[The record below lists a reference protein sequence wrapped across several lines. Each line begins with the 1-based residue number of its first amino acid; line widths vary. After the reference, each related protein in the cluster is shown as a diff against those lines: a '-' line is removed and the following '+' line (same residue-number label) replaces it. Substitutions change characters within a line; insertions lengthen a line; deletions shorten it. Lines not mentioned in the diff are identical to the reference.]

1 MKRHVDIITRADVLA
16 ILKVAGRGKT
26 ARRNVA
32 AFVVMWR
39 AGLRASETSNLL
51 PRDVD
56 THKLEIF
63 VRCGKGGKPRTVGMD
78 PQTAAMV
85 ELWMQSRAKLPA
97 LTSESPL
104 FCSLRGKKVHRSYW
118 GKRIRHLAKKA
129 EIGKRIHPH
138 ALRHVFS
145 VELLQEGSNLEDI
158 RLLMGHASI
167 RTLQHYFTM
176 RGLPTTLDVVRKRTW

>member
-1 MKRHVDIITRADVLA
+1 MKRHVDIITRSDVLA

-39 AGLRASETSNLL
+39 AGLRASETSDLL
-51 PRDVD
+51 VRDVD
-56 THKLEIF
+56 MHKLEIF
-63 VRCGKGGKPRTVGMD
+63 IRSGKGGKSRTVGMD

-85 ELWMQSRAKLPA
+85 ELWIRDRNKFSDV
-97 LTSESPL
+97 TTESPL
-104 FCSLRGKKVHRSYW
+104 FCSLRGKKVHRTYW

-129 EIGKRIHPH
+129 NIGKRIYPH

-158 RLLMGHASI
+158 RLLMGHAST

-176 RGLPTTLDVVRKRTW
+176 RGLPATLDVVRKRTW